1 MRKKKKGCNIF
12 NPKDIYNDFTD
23 TAFMNNS
30 TYLDYFYRMRE
41 LWLSLYKFKN
51 LPEELDRR
59 FLMTTLFENTQVAFF
74 YDEIMKKMIILP
86 FSPIGK
92 LDLQNLP
99 KKIRVTSST
108 GYSRMLERSQYELL
122 HINYSR
128 LNPQYT
134 IQLFAYRL
142 YEIQRSIDVN
152 IQNQKTA
159 KIVCVPEQQRLSFE
173 NFFKDVKGNVPVLFV
188 SEMFDIENIK
198 QFDLQPKYISDKLDI
213 HKNMVWNE
221 FLTWCGIENA
231 NNDKKER
238 LVADEVGSNFGN
250 VEMSRNTTLESL
262 REDLDRINRHFD
274 LNITV
279 EFNSNIVSPVNVSRE
294 TLSESEESENE

>member
-1 MRKKKKGCNIF
+1 MSKRKKKPSIF
-12 NPKDIYNDFTD
+12 NPKDLYNEFND
-23 TAFMNNS
+23 TAFMNNA

-51 LPEELDRR
+51 LPQEIDRR
-59 FLMTTLFENTQVAFF
+59 FLTTLLFENSQVAFF
-74 YDEIMKKMIILP
+74 RDDVMEKMIVLP
-86 FSPIGK
+86 FSTVGK
-92 LDLQNLP
+92 LDIQRNPLRIN
-99 KKIRVTSST
+99 VHSET
-108 GYSRMLERSQYELL
+108 GYTRTLKRSQFELL

-152 IQNQKTA
+152 IINQKTA
-159 KIVCVPEQQRLSFE
+159 KIVCVPEQQRLTFE
-173 NFFKDVKGNVPVLFV
+173 NFFKDVRGNVPVLFTG
-188 SEMFDIENIK
+188 EFFDLDNIK
-198 QFDLQPKYISDKLDI
+198 QFDLQPTYITDKLDV
-213 HKNMVWNE
+213 HKNQVWNE

-238 LVADEVGSNFGN
+238 LVSDEVGSNFGN

-262 REDLDRINRHFD
+262 REDLERINRRFD
-274 LNITV
+274 LDIGV
-279 EFNSNIVSPVNVSRE
+279 EFNSNIASPINVSRE
-294 TLSESEESENE
+294 TFTESEDAENE

>member
-1 MRKKKKGCNIF
+1 MSKRKKKPNIF
-12 NPKDIYNDFTD
+12 NPKDLYNDFND

-41 LWLSLYKFKN
+41 LWLSLYKFEN
-51 LPEELDRR
+51 LPQELDRR
-59 FLMTTLFENTQVAFF
+59 FLMTILFENSQVAFF
-74 YDEIMKKMIILP
+74 RDEVMDKMIVLP
-86 FSPIGK
+86 FATIGK
-92 LDLQNLP
+92 LDIQRNPLRINV
-99 KKIRVTSST
+99 RSET
-108 GYSRMLERSQYELL
+108 GYNRTLERSQFELL

-128 LNPQYT
+128 LNPQFT

-152 IQNQKTA
+152 ISNQKTA

-173 NFFKDVKGNVPVLFV
+173 NFFKDIKGNVPVLFT
-188 SEMFDIENIK
+188 SEMFDLDNIK
-198 QFDLQPKYISDKLDI
+198 QFDLQPEYITDKLDV
-213 HKNMVWNE
+213 HKNQVWNE

-262 REDLDRINRHFD
+262 REDLERINRHFD

-294 TLSESEESENE
+294 TLSESEELENE